1 MNDTPPLKLFLRYP
15 GGSKSSRRIVEGQGE
30 LAKRVSESAKR
41 RKVPVGENADLLQLL
56 ARVDFG
62 ESPSLDVMD
71 VIAGTINWLRA
82 GGEMDAPGAEVADSD
97 AEMDAEVDRE

>member
-1 MNDTPPLKLFLRYP
+1 MSEATPLKLFLRYP

-30 LAKRVSESAKR
+30 LAERVQASARR

-62 ESPSLDVMD
+62 ESPTLEVLDV
-71 VIAGTINWLRA
+71 VACTLNWLRA
-82 GGEMDAPGAEVADSD
+82 GGLPAETPDQDEMEEADL
-97 AEMDAEVDRE
+97 